1 MIFLNSIIPGKR
13 YKIFRRKEDL
23 DKLPGGSTDVVQRN
37 MLDSY
42 LDRPDREFQNAK
54 FEVIDSHYFA
64 KFLYFYYL
72 MSKSKPELHNDSHSV
87 ILDGELMKTNHLDPQ
102 LIKTIPLMSSKENL
116 KCRKVKTVLR

>member
-64 KFLYFYYL
+64 KFLYF
-72 MSKSKPELHNDSHSV
+72 
-87 ILDGELMKTNHLDPQ
+87 
-102 LIKTIPLMSSKENL
+102 
-116 KCRKVKTVLR
+116 

>member
-1 MIFLNSIIPGKR
+1 M
-13 YKIFRRKEDL
+13 

-102 LIKTIPLMSSKENL
+102 LIKTIPLMPSKENL
-116 KCRKVKTVLR
+116 KCRKVKAVLR